1 MRPTLLVLAA
11 GMGSRYGGLKQIDPV
26 GPNGAI
32 VIDYAIFDAIRA
44 GFGKVVFIIR
54 ESMHEQFAER
64 FSCLPDS
71 VEITYAFQD
80 TCPLPAG
87 FEQPAGR
94 EKPWGTGHAV
104 LSAADCID
112 GPFCVINADDFY
124 GRRAF
129 ELMADFLAN
138 PSEDYGMVAFPLI
151 VTMSDNGYVSR
162 GVCEVRND
170 YLDQVVER
178 VRIEHHEGGIRFQD
192 GDGWGSLTPE
202 QPVSCNFWGFS
213 KGIFDELDA
222 GFRAF
227 LGDLRNPQKDEFFL
241 PSLVDERVA
250 AGDRKV
256 RVMRSDG
263 PWFGVTY
270 QEDKPGVVA
279 GIQEL
284 IDTGIYP
291 ADLWGQA

>member
-32 VIDYAIFDAIRA
+32 VIDYAIYDAIRA

-54 ESMHEQFAER
+54 ESMHEQFVER
-64 FSCLPDS
+64 FACLPDCIE
-71 VEITYAFQD
+71 VDYAFQD
-80 TCPLPAG
+80 ACPLPNG

-104 LSAADCID
+104 LSAAKAID

-129 ELMADFLAN
+129 ELMADFLSHN
-138 PSEDYGMVAFPLI
+138 GDDYAMVAFPLI
-151 VTMSDNGYVSR
+151 ITMSDNGYVSR
-162 GVCEVRND
+162 GVCEVRDD
-170 YLDQVVER
+170 YLNQVVER
-178 VRIEHHEGGIRFQD
+178 VRIEHHNGGIRYQN
-192 GDGWGSLTPE
+192 GNGWGSLQPE

-213 KGIFDELDA
+213 TDIIDELDA

-227 LGDLRNPQKDEFFL
+227 LGELRNPQKDEFFL
-241 PSLVDERVA
+241 PTLVDERVA
-250 AGDRKV
+250 TGDRRV
-256 RVMRSDG
+256 RVMCSDG

-270 QEDKPGVVA
+270 QEDKPGVEA
-279 GIQEL
+279 GIQAL
-284 IDTGIYP
+284 VDSGVYP
-291 ADLWGQA
+291 ANLWGEV